1 MNILKRINRLR
12 LDRGWSVYRLANE
25 AGLAQSTIINMFN
38 RETLPSITTLECIC
52 SAFGITMSEFFD
64 DAGEEEAP
72 VKGSRREFYA
82 LYESLSPNTRRAVYH
97 LMQELS
103 ESDDRI

>member
-1 MNILKRINRLR
+1 MNVLMRINKLR

-52 SAFGITMSEFFD
+52 HAFGITMSEFFD
-64 DAGEEEAP
+64 DCGEAEA
-72 VKGSRREFYA
+72 VADGNRREFTA
-82 LYESLSPNTRRAVYH
+82 LYESLSPQTRRAILN
-97 LMQELS
+97 LMRELS
-103 ESDDRI
+103 APNE

>member
-1 MNILKRINRLR
+1 MNVLMRINKLR

-64 DAGEEEAP
+64 DRDENEVSLEGG
-72 VKGSRREFYA
+72 KREFIA
-82 LYESLSPNTRRAVYH
+82 LYEALSPQTRRAVLN
-97 LMQELS
+97 LMRDLGAPNE
-103 ESDDRI
+103 